1 MAVAQEHSVEV
12 TITNETG
19 FHVRPVQ
26 RFAQLAQYFKAE
38 VEVEIHDQSVPGK
51 SMLHLLRLG
60 GRCGDRMR
68 IAARG
73 EDAHQ
78 CVGVLQF
85 LAENDFFVEDNLDP
99 DTDNDRHVERLTS
112 LASCFDS
119 DITVRFGG
127 ASADAKH
134 FDAAAALGLDPVSEP
149 EFSICGS
156 DAQQAQAVLANLV
169 ASCFYIEDKMGSK
182 DRRAS

>member
-99 DTDNDRHVERLTS
+99 DTDNNRHVERLTR
-112 LASCFDS
+112 LAACFDS
-119 DITVRFGG
+119 DNTGRWGG
-127 ASADAKH
+127 ATA
-134 FDAAAALGLDPVSEP
+134 E
-149 EFSICGS
+149 E
-156 DAQQAQAVLANLV
+156 QQVETATDEV
-169 ASCFYIEDKMGSK
+169 
-182 DRRAS
+182 